1 MVSVGCLGSLLIIA
15 GPLASVYCAT
25 VMSSSFTILY
35 SIACMFYWLAVLFG
49 MASILV
55 WFEPSPSLL
64 TEEHTALFHSEGS
77 PLMHSMR
84 ILVVA
89 MVFQEIGRYGSWVVH
104 DAVVNVLGR
113 RQGSPLVA
121 KDVLLLAITQGL
133 SHAIVHATVFSGSWI
148 PLLMGGGTLYNQTCP
163 QMSVFTVGAVSMLAM
178 SSIITLST
186 MHSHAA
192 MAMYGAWSKRMSAS
206 GVHCLAAC
214 ITLLNLV
221 QGGCVVSVPLLCA
234 TAVAYGTWVIKQKLY
249 HYLSS

>member
-1 MVSVGCLGSLLIIA
+1 MVSVGGLGSLLIIA

-49 MASILV
+49 MASVLV

-64 TEEHTALFHSEGS
+64 TDEHTALFHSEGS
-77 PLMHSMR
+77 PLMHNIR
-84 ILVVA
+84 ILVVS
-89 MVFQEIGRYGSWVVH
+89 MIFQEIGRYGSWLVH
-104 DAVVNVLGR
+104 GAVVDVLGK

-121 KDVLLLAITQGL
+121 KDILLLAITQGL
-133 SHAIVHATVFSGSWI
+133 SHAIVHAMVFSGSWI

-163 QMSVFTVGAVSMLAM
+163 QMSVFTVGAVSMLAI

-186 MHSHAA
+186 LHSHAA
-192 MAMYGAWSKRMSAS
+192 MAKYGAWSKRMSAS

-214 ITLLNLV
+214 ITLLNLIH
-221 QGGCVVSVPLLCA
+221 GGCMVTVPLLCGV
-234 TAVAYGTWVIKQKLY
+234 AVAYGTWVIRHKL
-249 HYLSS
+249 